1 MPENSPKRA
10 ARAKKTPRLDL
21 GLTPKE
27 KAALEGIERWHKA
40 RAELE
45 AVGRESVAARARAE
59 A

>member
-10 ARAKKTPRLDL
+10 TRAKKTRALTL
-21 GLTPKE
+21 GLQPKE

-45 AVGRESVAARARAE
+45 AIDKDKDTGGG
-59 A
+59 